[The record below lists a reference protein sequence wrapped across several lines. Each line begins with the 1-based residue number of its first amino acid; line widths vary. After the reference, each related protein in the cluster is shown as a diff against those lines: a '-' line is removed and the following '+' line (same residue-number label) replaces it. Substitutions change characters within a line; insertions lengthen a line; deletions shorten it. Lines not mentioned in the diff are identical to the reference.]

1 MVYMCCFL
9 RCWRCSMGC
18 GRLSWPY
25 ASCRVLARSLGVR
38 KHQMGLMLLG
48 EFLQSF
54 LFTMF
59 PMRCV
64 WLTDWLIGKEYN
76 DYNVH
81 GYTTKGSQHPL
92 MWRTSTKTPG
102 FWRST
107 SHHLIWQTVV
117 MRWMARHR
125 FIRHCTV
132 LENLGFVICSSLP
145 LQQQNFRRFW
155 VYVPSPEFLY
165 SFQRVVF
172 FCPCCLFSF
181 AALQV
186 LRTRLA
192 NIQRR
197 ILRPCGPFQ
206 TTLGNDW
213 NDSFL
218 HLFSNKKWP
227 YNWTTQTCW
236 WAIGSLPLDMSSV

>member
-48 EFLQSF
+48 ENLHSF
-54 LFTMF
+54 LFPMF

-64 WLTDWLIGKEYN
+64 WLTHWLIGKK
-76 DYNVH
+76 YNVH

-132 LENLGFVICSSLP
+132 LENLGFVPLSLCNSKFFGGSECMS
-145 LQQQNFRRFW
+145 LLL
-155 VYVPSPEFLY
+155 EFLY
-165 SFQRVVF
+165 SFQRVVL
-172 FCPCCLFSF
+172 FCPCCLFLVCSF
-181 AALQV
+181 AGAANPFGQHPATDLKALW
-186 LRTRLA
+186 
-192 NIQRR
+192 
-197 ILRPCGPFQ
+197 PFVPDYFGEWLEWQ
-206 TTLGNDW
+206 LFA
-213 NDSFL
+213 S
-218 HLFSNKKWP
+218 FSNKNWQ
-227 YNWTTQTCW
+227 YN
-236 WAIGSLPLDMSSV
+236 